1 MDTFSLK
8 SKNLLQ
14 IRLKLSLD
22 PLPVSPRELL
32 YWGVS
37 ISFSQAFEK
46 NTDGL
51 ILYPLFSYLSY
62 TRCTC
67 ISSSCLPPS

>member
-22 PLPVSPRELL
+22 PLPVSPKELL

-37 ISFSQAFEK
+37 ISFSHAFEK
-46 NTDGL
+46 TL
-51 ILYPLFSYLSY
+51 MA
-62 TRCTC
+62 
-67 ISSSCLPPS
+67 